1 MGEKN
6 IYTNFYF
13 VLVTT
18 PVFAC
23 HIHSICVII
32 FLLSSSFMP
41 TGPAL
46 RVGQYLDCVIEE
58 VKNDG
63 RILRLSVSQSDV
75 TAAIATDEQ
84 KWTMNNLLPG
94 LVVKAQIQKVGFTE
108 LTGSLS
114 QMTICVSAV
123 KVTIVPSGYRSS
135 MTTSLYPSCHPTL
148 E

>member
-1 MGEKN
+1 
-6 IYTNFYF
+6 
-13 VLVTT
+13 
-18 PVFAC
+18 
-23 HIHSICVII
+23 
-32 FLLSSSFMP
+32 MP

-46 RVGQYLDCVIEE
+46 RVGQYLDTVIDE

-114 QMTICVSAV
+114 RDSLSFCSKGNYCPFWLQIFHDHIAVSFLSSY
-123 KVTIVPSGYRSS
+123 TGIVDFLHLEPKKANVYQSDQLVS
-135 MTTSLYPSCHPTL
+135 MQ
-148 E
+148 